1 MAQRDFTKIIMPN
14 KEKWYK
20 DGMEHVSNSKVE
32 CYSMCS
38 LKWALKYILKEK
50 EPWSDNLAFGQV
62 HHTICEKILTD
73 AYNDKNFYKTVNQEY
88 IDKVLIPEWH
98 KSFAEEFKDHNLES
112 KDYEDMKKMSFASV
126 PITLKWLVEQEFELL
141 SVKGNDGT
149 MIQAQEFGVGVPVE
163 NPSTK
168 KYLDNY
174 YLQVWPDA
182 VVRDKKGDIIILDH
196 KTAARRYTDDK
207 LKTAMQLP
215 LYAYALKD
223 ILKDNG
229 YDYKFK
235 VAYAVLLKQ
244 KNIAVE
250 YYEKDI
256 DGEDINTALYKIC
269 MAVDGMEK
277 KAISASPIEM
287 VHNFCGFR
295 GKCLR
300 LDDECVNYRK
310 VMEITTG
317 EYEPPKKEIKKA
329 EEGVGN
335 EAVQGNSKEDNSVT
349 VNNKNE
355 EWW

>member
-1 MAQRDFTKIIMPN
+1 MAERDYSQIIMPN

-98 KSFAEEFKDHNLES
+98 KSFAVEFENHNLES
-112 KDYEDMKKMSFASV
+112 KEYEDIKKMSFNSIPV
-126 PITLKWLVEQEFELL
+126 TLKWLVEQEFELI
-141 SVKGNDGT
+141 SIKGNDGN
-149 MIQAQEFGVGVPVE
+149 MIPAQEFGVGVPIE
-163 NPSTK
+163 NPANK
-168 KYLDNY
+168 KILDNY

-182 VVRDKKGDIIILDH
+182 VVRNKLGEIIILDH

-223 ILKDNG
+223 ILKSNG

-244 KNIAVE
+244 KNIAIE
-250 YYEKDI
+250 YYIKDI
-256 DGEDINTALYKIC
+256 DGEDINAALYKIC

-277 KAISASPIEM
+277 KAITATPLEM
-287 VHNFCGFR
+287 AHSFCGFKS
-295 GKCLR
+295 KCMC
-300 LDDECVNYRK
+300 LDGDCINYK
-310 VMEITTG
+310 KIIEITTG
-317 EYEPPKKEIKKA
+317 NYEPPKKEIKKA
-329 EEGVGN
+329 EEGIGN
-335 EAVQGNSKEDNSVT
+335 EEVQRDSTESNNASVET
-349 VNNKNE
+349 KNE
-355 EWW
+355 WW